1 MWIVSSY
8 YWIKKCLLSLPTQMS
23 LHRYMFQV
31 DVANWKQRMFF
42 FERDA
47 ALNNAK
53 KCSVILLMV
62 PARRGHI

>member
-1 MWIVSSY
+1 
-8 YWIKKCLLSLPTQMS
+8 
-23 LHRYMFQV
+23 MFQV

-62 PARRGHI
+62 AARRGHI